1 MQPYA
6 DGCHHHHGHR
16 LEDRSRDKGSC
27 NNFIFMAHPSLSTEE
42 HAYAAHLFSVVSA
55 VKATAPTGSFNLPPF
70 RPTEHSLGTLT
81 TVTAS
86 KTSYIGEGP

>member
-1 MQPYA
+1 MQSYA

-16 LEDRSRDKGSC
+16 LEGSSRDKGSC

-42 HAYAAHLFSVVSA
+42 HAFTAHLFSVVAA
-55 VKATAPTGSFNLPPF
+55 VKATPPTGSFKILPLH
-70 RPTEHSLGTLT
+70 PTEHSLGTLT